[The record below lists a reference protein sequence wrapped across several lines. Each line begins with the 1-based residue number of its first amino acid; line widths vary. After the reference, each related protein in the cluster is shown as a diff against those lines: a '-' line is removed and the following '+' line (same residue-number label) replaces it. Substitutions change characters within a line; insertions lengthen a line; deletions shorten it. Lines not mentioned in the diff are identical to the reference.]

1 VHCHYRIKIIM
12 YEFYANL
19 LMVMAPHR

>member
-1 VHCHYRIKIIM
+1 VRCHYRIKIIM